1 MVELELEGNSVA
13 LLPLHLFACALA
25 ALLLAASAA
34 WLRAARARASPQEA
48 ALLAEIA
55 AAEAEEAG
63 LSKVS
68 DFVRVSL
75 LQRKV
80 IKLLKELAAR
90 SGLRAASAAKFDGAA
105 ALSRFARPAVF
116 AALTA
121 ACWGRPLA
129 TGLPAHA
136 LGPGAAVA
144 LAFPNLR
151 AGDLGV
157 VAWLAVSAAASS
169 AVVDCVERA
178 LGLAKK
184 PEASGVLSMLT
195 SVLR

>member
-1 MVELELEGNSVA
+1 MRGLTNETLNLRPLD
-13 LLPLHLFACALA
+13 LLACALA
-25 ALLLAASAA
+25 ALLLAAAAA

-80 IKLLKELAAR
+80 IKLRKELAAR
-90 SGLRAASAAKFDGAA
+90 AGARATSAAKFDGAA
-105 ALSRFARPAVF
+105 VLARFARPAVF
-116 AALTA
+116 AALAA

-129 TGLPAHA
+129 AGLPAHA
-136 LGPGAAVA
+136 LGPGATAA

-151 AGDLGV
+151 AGEMGV

-169 AVVDCVERA
+169 VIVNGVERA
-178 LGLAKK
+178 LGLAPK

-195 SVLR
+195 SALR